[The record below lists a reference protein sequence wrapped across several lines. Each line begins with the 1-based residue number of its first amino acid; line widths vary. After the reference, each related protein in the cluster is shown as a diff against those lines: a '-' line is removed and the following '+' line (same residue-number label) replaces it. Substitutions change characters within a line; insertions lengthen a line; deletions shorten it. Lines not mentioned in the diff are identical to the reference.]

1 MGSNPTNRTKNAMKQ
16 LVNQA
21 AFLFARMNKTMG
33 ISLKA
38 PVFVQVIFLLT
49 CGQSMPAM
57 V

>member
-1 MGSNPTNRTKNAMKQ
+1 
-16 LVNQA
+16 
-21 AFLFARMNKTMG
+21 MNKKMG

-38 PVFVQVIFLLT
+38 LVFVQVIFLLT

>member
-16 LVNQA
+16 LVKQA
-21 AFLFARMNKTMG
+21 AFFNARMNKTMG

-49 CGQSMPAM
+49 CGQRMPAM